1 MNREGGKALQVPC
14 IRVTP
19 LRQNDVCHTGDGKL
33 ILAAVCVIE
42 NWSTE
47 KGLESA
53 GREGESERKRSDS
66 PSAAVV
72 NRYCVAG
79 TRADKARAND
89 RYDNK

>member
-1 MNREGGKALQVPC
+1 M
-14 IRVTP
+14 RVERCYT

-33 ILAAVCVIE
+33 ILAAICVIE
-42 NWSTE
+42 NWSTQE
-47 KGLESA
+47 RAGKCG
-53 GREGESERKRSDS
+53 GREGGKCKRSGS